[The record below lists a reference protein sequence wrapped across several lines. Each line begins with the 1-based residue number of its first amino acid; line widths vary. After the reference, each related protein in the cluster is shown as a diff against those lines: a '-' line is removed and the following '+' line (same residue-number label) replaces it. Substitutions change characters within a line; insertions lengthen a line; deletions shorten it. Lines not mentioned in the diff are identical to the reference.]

1 MLSKL
6 VNGFKSFIK
15 RGNSNKPI
23 VVPRA
28 QHSVSRANISPNA
41 LKVLYRLKKK
51 GYKAYLVGGG
61 IRDVL
66 LGITPKDFDVA
77 TDARPWEIK
86 RLFANCRL
94 IGKRFRLAHIYF
106 YDETIEVAT
115 FRAGDLESNQIVTR
129 DNVYGTLDDD
139 VWRRDFTVN
148 ALYYSI
154 VDFSIVDYV
163 DGMKDMKN
171 KLIRVIGVPRQR
183 YHEDPVRMIR
193 AIRFAAKLNFT
204 IEKKSATAITECRDL
219 LKDISSARL
228 FEEFKKLFLT
238 GCGQGVFT
246 IMMDYGFVE
255 IMFPETHKFLED
267 PVHKGFILSA
277 LAETDDRVAH
287 AKSLNPAFV
296 FAILLWPR
304 LIKEVESLRGH
315 NTFEKLRKAML
326 LVIDKQRPIIAISKH
341 LVMTICDI
349 WHLQFQLRKPSPRNV
364 AKLFAHPKFRAA
376 YDFMYISYQHYQTQ
390 DKMLNWW
397 QSYMDADENQ
407 RWAMLKSL
415 KGSPRY
421 YNGNRDESTDDS
433 EHE

>member
-1 MLSKL
+1 
-6 VNGFKSFIK
+6 
-15 RGNSNKPI
+15 
-23 VVPRA
+23 
-28 QHSVSRANISPNA
+28 
-41 LKVLYRLKKK
+41 
-51 GYKAYLVGGG
+51 
-61 IRDVL
+61 
-66 LGITPKDFDVA
+66 
-77 TDARPWEIK
+77 
-86 RLFANCRL
+86 LFANCRL

-106 YDETIEVAT
+106 NDETIEVAT

-129 DNVYGTLDDD
+129 DNVYGTLNDD
-139 VWRRDFTVN
+139 VWRRDFTIN

-154 VDFSIVDYV
+154 IDFSIVDYAGGIN
-163 DGMKDMKN
+163 DIKD
-171 KLIRVIGVPRQR
+171 KLIRVIGVPKQR

-204 IEKKSATAITECRDL
+204 IEKKSSTAITECRDL

-238 GCGQGVFT
+238 GCGQEVFT
-246 IMMDYGFVE
+246 IMIDYGFVE

-267 PVHKGFILSA
+267 PAHKAFILSA

-304 LIKEVESLRGH
+304 FIKEVESLRGH

-326 LVIDKQRPIIAISKH
+326 FVIDKQRPIIAISKH

-349 WHLQFQLRKPSPRNV
+349 WHLQFQLRKPSARNV

-376 YDFMYISYQHYQTQ
+376 YDFMYISYEHYQIQ

-397 QSYMDADENQ
+397 QAYMDADENQ

-415 KGSPRY
+415 KGNPRY
-421 YNGNRDESTDDS
+421 YNGKRNQSTDDS
-433 EHE
+433 ELE